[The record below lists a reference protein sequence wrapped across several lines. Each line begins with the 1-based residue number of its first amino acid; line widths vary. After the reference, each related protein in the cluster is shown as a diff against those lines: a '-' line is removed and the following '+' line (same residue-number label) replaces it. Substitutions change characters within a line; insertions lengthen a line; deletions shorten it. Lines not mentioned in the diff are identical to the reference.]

1 MKIVVRWLFAII
13 FATGLGGMAV
23 AGEMTVTDD
32 VGREVTVMGPISRVV
47 TFNKYNT
54 EFFRAVGGQDVI
66 VGMAADTIK
75 LTDYWPGMTDAAIAG
90 QNQREPNYEAIV
102 GLDPDLVVF
111 PRNGAW
117 EDAAA
122 KLETFGIPVVVIT
135 GWDVNKH
142 ADNITMIGDLVGNA
156 DRAAELNAMH
166 AKYTNMIAERL
177 AGVEPRTIYLEKTV
191 DYTTSVPGSG
201 WHDML
206 VQAGGK
212 NIFDDI
218 DIATQPKSKGNK
230 HQLDI
235 DPEAILVRN
244 PDIIIKQIGTDFV
257 PPSQEEMGAAIAE
270 LKARPGWSE
279 LDAVKNDNVFVM
291 SYYIAGGISKL
302 IGKLYIVKW
311 LYPELFED
319 LDPDM
324 VAQEWIE
331 TYQGVD
337 YPGSHVFARN

>member
-1 MKIVVRWLFAII
+1 MKIGIRWIFAILL
-13 FATGLGGMAV
+13 ATGLTSIAG
-23 AGEMTVTDD
+23 AGELTVTDD
-32 VGREVTVMGPISRVV
+32 VGREVTVMGPVNRVV
-47 TFNKYNT
+47 TFNTYNT

-66 VGMAADTIK
+66 VGMAADTNR
-75 LTDYWPGMTDAAIAG
+75 LTNYWPGMDPKVIAG

-102 GLDPDLVVF
+102 GLNPDLVIF

-117 EDAAA
+117 EDAAE
-122 KLETFGIPVVVIT
+122 KMEPFGIPVVVIT
-135 GWDVNKH
+135 GWDVNKL
-142 ADNITMIGDLVGNA
+142 ADNVTMIGDLLGKQ
-156 DRAAELNAMH
+156 DRASGLIAMH
-166 AKYTNMIAERL
+166 AKYTNLIAERL
-177 AGVEPRTIYLEKTV
+177 AGVEPRSIYLEKTV
-191 DYTTSVPGSG
+191 NFTTSVPGSG

-206 VQAGGK
+206 VQAGGL
-212 NIFDDI
+212 NIFGDI
-218 DIATQPKSKGNK
+218 DIATQPESKGNR

-235 DPEAILVRN
+235 DPEAILARN
-244 PDIIIKQIGTDFV
+244 PNIVIKQIGTDFV
-257 PPSQEEMGAAIAE
+257 PPSQDEMGAAVAE

-279 LDAVKNDNVFVM
+279 LDAVQNDNIYVM

-319 LDPDM
+319 MDPDA

>member
-1 MKIVVRWLFAII
+1 V
-13 FATGLGGMAV
+13 
-23 AGEMTVTDD
+23 DD
-32 VGREVTVMGPISRVV
+32 SGREVTITVPVSRVV

-54 EFFRAVGGQDVI
+54 EFFRAIGGQDVL

-75 LTDYWPGMTDAAIAG
+75 LTNYWPGLGDEAIAG

-102 GLDPDLVVF
+102 GLRPDLVVF

-117 EDAAA
+117 ENAVE
-122 KLETFGIPVVVIT
+122 KLENFGIPVLVIT
-135 GWDVNKH
+135 GWDVNQH
-142 ADNITMIGDLVGNA
+142 IDNITMIGDLVGNPA
-156 DRAAELNAMH
+156 RAAALNEMH
-166 AKYTNMIAERL
+166 TKYTNMISERL
-177 AGVEPRTIYLEKTV
+177 AGVGPRTIYLEKTV
-191 DYTTSVPGSG
+191 NFTTSVPGSG

-206 VQAGGK
+206 TQAGGK

-244 PDIIIKQIGTDFV
+244 PDIVIKQIGTDFL
-257 PPSQEEMGAAIAE
+257 PPSQDDMAAAIAE
-270 LKARPGWSE
+270 LKGRPGWSE
-279 LDAVKNDNVFVM
+279 LDAVQNDQIYVM
-291 SYYIAGGISKL
+291 SYFIAGGISKL

-311 LYPELFED
+311 LYPEKFED
-319 LDPDM
+319 LDPDQ
-324 VAQEWIE
+324 VARDWIE

-337 YPGSHVFARN
+337 YPGPHVFARN